1 MVTGSLV
8 YNETFEV
15 LKGGAGRGVYGVLE
29 GVRKGGDSNVQW
41 MCYPQHLPVKS
52 KQQCY
57 TSYPIT
63 KLCFSL
69 LPYTPVFSLV
79 VILSRLTDGPDAR
92 RREWGPLCVCVEDE
106 DPTDTGTIKEIYC
119 EISLPALFIQNIPTE
134 LIALT
139 RFSLLLAIKSRTDL
153 FFINNSNTPLHYFII
168 QISNR
173 GAPGLF
179 FFFVPSQLQFAWRHP
194 SAVRTCC
201 ILCSILCLR

>member
-1 MVTGSLV
+1 MLH
-8 YNETFEV
+8 E
-15 LKGGAGRGVYGVLE
+15 L
-29 GVRKGGDSNVQW
+29 SNYQTLFL
-41 MCYPQHLPVKS
+41 CYPIPQ
-52 KQQCY
+52 
-57 TSYPIT
+57 
-63 KLCFSL
+63 FSL
-69 LPYTPVFSLV
+69 LWLFCQGWP
-79 VILSRLTDGPDAR
+79 TDRRAR